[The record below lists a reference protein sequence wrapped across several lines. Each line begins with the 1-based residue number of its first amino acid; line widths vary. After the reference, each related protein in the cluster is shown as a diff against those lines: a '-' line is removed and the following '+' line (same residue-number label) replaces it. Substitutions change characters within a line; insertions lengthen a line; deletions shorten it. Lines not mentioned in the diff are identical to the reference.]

1 MLIEI
6 IPNAKGEIGQFEID
20 YYMAGNESLAESE
33 LLSTCRINERKD
45 VACWQDSHPEKF
57 SWSSPVARLLINV
70 RSLCTAWR
78 VGPDN
83 RLFTNNHC
91 VSTATELKQTEVW
104 FNYQRTTCNGSLA
117 TTVKV
122 MGNELLSTYYTLT
135 IPSSRSM
142 ISIRSPL
149 WLLRLRQ
156 YRACFG
162 NRIYIPNMGLA
173 ILKNSLSRAIRMDLA
188 YVRLISHQP
197 MVEALTRTLAT
208 SAIPLVALR
217 ALRPQHI

>member
-1 MLIEI
+1 MIEL

-33 LLSTCRINERKD
+33 LLSTCGINERKD
-45 VACWQDSHPEKF
+45 VACWQDSHPEKV
-57 SWSSPVARLLINV
+57 SWSSPVARLLING

-91 VSTATELKQTEVW
+91 VSTASELKQTEVW

-122 MGNELLSTYYTLT
+122 MGNELLSTDYTLDYT
-135 IPSSRSM
+135 LFTVDDFNKIAS
-142 ISIRSPL
+142 
-149 WLLRLRQ
+149 
-156 YRACFG
+156 FG
-162 NRIYIPNMGLA
+162 YLGLDNTEPVLAMGYTFPNMGWQ
-173 ILKNSLSRAIRMDLA
+173 S
-188 YVRLISHQP
+188 
-197 MVEALTRTLAT
+197 
-208 SAIPLVALR
+208 
-217 ALRPQHI
+217 